1 MLRCVPKMVLAL
13 VALLASAA
21 CQKPDVGQ
29 PCTLT
34 WGTSEPKPNATTV
47 AADYFESG
55 NTTCENLICIVSPVA
70 AGSRYDR
77 GDLGGYCSKAC
88 GSDSDCY
95 KSDTDLVCR
104 QIVLD
109 PEFLAQLDDALK
121 QQYLGQIQLS
131 SYCAAR

>member
-1 MLRCVPKMVLAL
+1 MIGHVPKMVLAA
-13 VALLASAA
+13 ALLALAA

-47 AADYFESG
+47 NADYFESG
-55 NTTCENLICIVSPVA
+55 NTTCENLICILSPVA

-88 GSDSDCY
+88 GSDGDCY

-104 QIVLD
+104 KVVLD
-109 PEFLAQLDDALK
+109 EVFLAQLPDDLK
-121 QQYLGQIQLS
+121 QQYLGEIQLA
-131 SYCAAR
+131 SYCVAR